1 MLNKRNRLKKKK
13 DFDKVFKQGQGFKQD
28 FLYLKTRKNNLKSS
42 RFGFVVSK
50 KFSKKAVIRNK
61 IERRLSELIGTR
73 LLKTKK
79 GIDGIIVVMPG
90 AKNDFQKLEKT
101 IDNLFKKA
109 GING

>member
-28 FLYLKTRKNNLKSS
+28 FLYLKIRKNNLKSS

-61 IERRLSELIGTR
+61 I
-73 LLKTKK
+73 K
-79 GIDGIIVVMPG
+79 
-90 AKNDFQKLEKT
+90 
-101 IDNLFKKA
+101 
-109 GING
+109 